1 MSAVLDRSRVNR
13 VAGTLIGPAAVLII
27 LLAGP
32 YVLPPGLLDVGAL
45 CALYAIA
52 AVGLNVLMGYTGQVS
67 FGQGAFWAI
76 GAYSVGILTVRLDMS
91 ALAAIPLA
99 LVITGVAA
107 FLIGWPVTQLR
118 GHYLAV
124 ATLAL
129 AFITVDLANNL
140 ESLTGGNAGL
150 PGVPSLVLFGE
161 PVVGVWF
168 YRLCWGV
175 AIVVLVLAANLSASR
190 SGRALRAVGADESGS
205 QALGVASGAY
215 RSKAFV
221 FAAVL
226 AGLSGALYATYLGF
240 LSPEAFAVNLS
251 ALLLIVIVVGGLASP
266 YGAVVGAVVV
276 TALTHWLTQLA
287 TSPDV
292 PARVAPALNT
302 LFYGA
307 VIFLVMRLH
316 PAGLLPLMVTV
327 GRRVGQLATH
337 MLDRRGRRS
346 PAADSTAEVVEEHN
360 LSEAV
365 QQKSN
370 M

>member
-1 MSAVLDRSRVNR
+1 MSAFLDRSRLNR
-13 VAGTLIGPAAVLII
+13 LTGTLIGPVAVLVI

-32 YVLPPGLLDVGAL
+32 YVLPRGLLDVGAL

-107 FLIGWPVTQLR
+107 FVIGWPVTQLR

-161 PVVGVWF
+161 PIVGVWF

-175 AIVVLVLAANLSASR
+175 AIVVLILAANLSDSR

-307 VIFLVMRLH
+307 VIFLVMRMH
-316 PAGLLPLMVTV
+316 PAGLLPLMLSA
-327 GRRVGQLATH
+327 GRRVGQLTTD
-337 MLDRRGRRS
+337 LPSRWRPR
-346 PAADSTAEVVEEHN
+346 PAAGEPVVEVVDGHQT
-360 LSEAV
+360 SETV
-365 QQKSN
+365 QQKTN
-370 M
+370 K